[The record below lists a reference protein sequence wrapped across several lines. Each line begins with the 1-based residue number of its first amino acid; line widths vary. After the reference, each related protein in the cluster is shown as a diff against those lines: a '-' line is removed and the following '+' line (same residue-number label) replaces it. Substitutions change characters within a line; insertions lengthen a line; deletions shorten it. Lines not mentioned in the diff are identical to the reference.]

1 MVSGEPAILVPA
13 IGTLSSWNMDVP
25 EMRVLIV
32 DDDCAFS
39 DTLGAYLQKQGCV
52 VNAISEPARCGEAL
66 RDGLPDIILLD
77 QRFLGSTGTDVL
89 RQIRAV
95 SSVPVIMVT
104 GLSDPLDRIVNLE
117 IGADDEVE
125 KTIAPRELLA
135 RMKGVLRRS
144 RLAPLPQERAEPKS
158 ILGQWTLDMSR
169 RVLSRPDGM
178 TCRLTTAEY
187 EMLACLH
194 ASLGAPVSRGVLS
207 EAVFKRP
214 CRIGDRGVD
223 SVIKKLRRKIEISP
237 KDPQSIKSVR
247 PLGYVFVGFPAAD
260 AT

>member
-1 MVSGEPAILVPA
+1 
-13 IGTLSSWNMDVP
+13 MDMP

-39 DTLGAYLQKQGCV
+39 DVLGAYLEKQGCV
-52 VNAISEPARCGEAL
+52 VSAISDPVKCNEAL
-66 RDGLPDIILLD
+66 HDAVPDIILLD
-77 QRFLGSTGTDVL
+77 QRFLGTTGTDLL
-89 RQIRAV
+89 RQIRAA
-95 SSVPVIMVT
+95 SNVPVIMVT
-104 GLSDPLDRIVNLE
+104 GLSDPFDRIVNLE

-144 RLAPLPQERAEPKS
+144 GPAPLPRERAGAESK
-158 ILGQWTLDMSR
+158 LGQWTLDRAR
-169 RVLSRPDGM
+169 RVLLRPDGAI
-178 TCRLTTAEY
+178 CRLTTAEY

-194 ASLGAPVSRGVLS
+194 ASRGAPVTRGVLS

-214 CRIGDRGVD
+214 FRVGDRGVD

-237 KDPQSIKSVR
+237 DDPQSIKSVR
-247 PLGYVFVGFPAAD
+247 PLGYVFVGFPAAG